1 MEEIHQYFDLDFFK
15 KYGWV
20 CCYECD
26 KIFFVIEELI
36 EHQEECDRVI
46 TKEKKRTREL
56 QLGTHTGYDRERSIR
71 SI

>member
-1 MEEIHQYFDLDFFK
+1 MMGEIHQQYDEDFFK

-36 EHQEECDRVI
+36 EHQEECDRP
-46 TKEKKRTREL
+46 KERT
-56 QLGTHTGYDRERSIR
+56 
-71 SI
+71 

>member
-1 MEEIHQYFDLDFFK
+1 MMGEIHQQYDEDFFK

-46 TKEKKRTREL
+46 TKE
-56 QLGTHTGYDRERSIR
+56 
-71 SI
+71 